1 MRRMFLIVPL
11 LVTAFVAVAS
21 AQPPGQTNANGERAR
36 NHYVAGWRHMHAE
49 EFDQAAEEFHSAIE
63 LSPRFTLAYFSLG
76 RAYQNLHR
84 YAEAVEALTTCRELF
99 STAASTKFN
108 NQMEADRYRQD
119 RLMELQDMSIQIAKG
134 PQTERTANELRQV
147 QNAIRM
153 TTEDKSRGLNI
164 AIEEPVPSFVSL
176 SLGSALFRAE
186 RLDEAEI
193 AYKAAVKADQKAG
206 EAHNN
211 LAVLYLMQS
220 RYTDALMEVKA
231 AEKVGFRVNPEL
243 KEEIQTKARQ

>member
-1 MRRMFLIVPL
+1 MRRIFLIVPL
-11 LVTAFVAVAS
+11 LVAAFVAVAS

-36 NHYVAGWRHMHAE
+36 KHYLTAWQHMHAE

-63 LSPRFTLAYFSLG
+63 LSPRFSLAYFGLG

-99 STAASTKFN
+99 NTAASTKFN
-108 NQMEADRYRQD
+108 SQMEADRYRQD
-119 RLMELQDMSIQIAKG
+119 RLLELQDMRTQLAKG
-134 PQTERTANELRQV
+134 PQSDRTQNEMRQV
-147 QNAIRM
+147 DNAIRM

-193 AYKAAVKADQKAG
+193 AYKAAIKADQKAG

-220 RYTDALMEVKA
+220 RYTDALTEVKA
-231 AEKVGFRVNPEL
+231 AEKAGFRVNPEL
-243 KEEIQTKARQ
+243 KDQIKGKVGQ